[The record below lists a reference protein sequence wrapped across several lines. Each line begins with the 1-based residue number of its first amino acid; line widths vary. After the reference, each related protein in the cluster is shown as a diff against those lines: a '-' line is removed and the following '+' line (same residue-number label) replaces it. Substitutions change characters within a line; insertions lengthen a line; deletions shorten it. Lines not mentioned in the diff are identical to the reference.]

1 MIMTDLDP
9 KAALAAAA
17 ETIPQTAPL
26 HLPDDPECGT
36 YQTCAY
42 ADQILREVA
51 SEATGV
57 LPTVAPATTVTTSNC
72 YITAYPYGRLLEEPT
87 CSYCC

>member
-1 MIMTDLDP
+1 MIMTDIDP

-17 ETIPQTAPL
+17 ETTQTAPL
-26 HLPDDPECGT
+26 HLPDDPEVGT
-36 YQTCAY
+36 YATCAF

-51 SEATGV
+51 AEATGV
-57 LPTVAPATTVTTSNC
+57 MPSVTPAAPTAAASN
-72 YITAYPYGRLLEEPT
+72 YTPAYPYGRPLEEPT